1 MGTTRFRV
9 RSPAGVP
16 AEHPVRQ
23 EIREILCGGAARYP
37 AEVPARP
44 PAEVPAEPAP
54 PLRRVIDACP
64 TAYEGMEEHN
74 ALTFAPVEHPNP
86 QVRQV
91 GFDLEHP
98 YVERC
103 WSAVVGPS
111 STLLLRRV
119 AALWVDDV
127 PARIDAAEL
136 SRSLGLG
143 ASVSDRSRLV
153 NTLDRLVRFGLA
165 QPARDGAG
173 LDVHRQV
180 APLSGRQLDR
190 APEWT
195 RRAHDALLGTHLDQ
209 LATTPTQ
216 PLSMTARLDRLQHS
230 PTPSDGPGQAVGL

>member
-1 MGTTRFRV
+1 
-9 RSPAGVP
+9 
-16 AEHPVRQ
+16 
-23 EIREILCGGAARYP
+23 
-37 AEVPARP
+37 
-44 PAEVPAEPAP
+44 
-54 PLRRVIDACP
+54 
-64 TAYEGMEEHN
+64 MEEPN
-74 ALTFAPVEHPNP
+74 ALTFTPVEHPNP

-165 QPARDGAG
+165 EPACDGAG

-195 RRAHDALLGTHLDQ
+195 RRAHDALLGRHLDQ

-216 PLSMTARLDRLQHS
+216 PPSMTARLDRLQHS
-230 PTPSDGPGQAVGL
+230 PTPSNGPGQAVGL